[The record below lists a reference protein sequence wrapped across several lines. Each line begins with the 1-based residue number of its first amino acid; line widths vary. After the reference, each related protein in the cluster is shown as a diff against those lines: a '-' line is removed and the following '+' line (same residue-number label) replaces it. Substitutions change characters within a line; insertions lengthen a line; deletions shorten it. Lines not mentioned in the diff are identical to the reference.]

1 VPGPRVFS
9 AKQRIKTSNEW
20 ESMRDF
26 DVVVGTVQSISPE
39 YDDVP
44 EPPPDLFDLVLVDEA
59 HHSPAR
65 TWKALLDHFNDAK
78 RVLFTATPFRQDQ
91 REIQG
96 RFIFTYDLRRA
107 FEDGVFG
114 AIRYQPVNPAAAQ
127 NPDAAIAIATEQQFT
142 EDKLAG
148 FQHRAMVR
156 TDSRKRA
163 FDLLTL
169 YQLQTGLRLK
179 IVTGDKSLRYVRNV
193 INALRAGELDGIVC
207 VNMLGEGFNFPNL
220 KIAAIHSPHRSLS
233 VTLQFIGRFARTVG
247 DNLGPATF
255 LAVPSEIEIEAERLY
270 DTRAVWQEMVQNLAA
285 TRVHEEARIRDVL
298 ESFTRAE
305 DAAPDLADL
314 SLYVLEPYFHVKV
327 FQLTTA
333 VDLRAPVMFPADAQV
348 VYRAVSDEHNAAVY
362 ITRETNLPRWSSD
375 DRLSSV
381 RSELFIFHQDAESN
395 LLFIC
400 ASQRS
405 EGLYQLLVDAFREA
419 NPTVLPLV
427 RVNRALNGVEAPEFF
442 NVGMR
447 NRVASNTTES
457 LLAPTPTRSSAEP
470 MPGST
475 IAAMLSG
482 AAPMRVRA
490 SRLA

>member
-1 VPGPRVFS
+1 
-9 AKQRIKTSNEW
+9 
-20 ESMRDF
+20 
-26 DVVVGTVQSISPE
+26 
-39 YDDVP
+39 
-44 EPPPDLFDLVLVDEA
+44 
-59 HHSPAR
+59 
-65 TWKALLDHFNDAK
+65 
-78 RVLFTATPFRQDQ
+78 
-91 REIQG
+91 
-96 RFIFTYDLRRA
+96 
-107 FEDGVFG
+107 
-114 AIRYQPVNPAAAQ
+114 
-127 NPDAAIAIATEQQFT
+127 
-142 EDKLAG
+142 
-148 FQHRAMVR
+148 
-156 TDSRKRA
+156 
-163 FDLLTL
+163 
-169 YQLQTGLRLK
+169 
-179 IVTGDKSLRYVRNV
+179 
-193 INALRAGELDGIVC
+193 
-207 VNMLGEGFNFPNL
+207 
-220 KIAAIHSPHRSLS
+220 LS

-405 EGLYQLLVDAFREA
+405 EGLYQVLVDAFREA

>member
-1 VPGPRVFS
+1 MEGAARSLQRREARPLYRHSVPAGP
-9 AKQRIKTSNEW
+9 
-20 ESMRDF
+20 
-26 DVVVGTVQSISPE
+26 
-39 YDDVP
+39 
-44 EPPPDLFDLVLVDEA
+44 
-59 HHSPAR
+59 
-65 TWKALLDHFNDAK
+65 
-78 RVLFTATPFRQDQ
+78 

-148 FQHRAMVR
+148 FQHRVNGR

-179 IVTGDKSLRYVRNV
+179 IVIGDKSLRYVRNV

-207 VNMLGEGFNFPNL
+207 VNMLGEGFNFPSL

-247 DNLGPATF
+247 DNLGPATL

-270 DTRAVWQEMVQNLAA
+270 DTRAVWQEMVRKPSWLL
-285 TRVHEEARIRDVL
+285 VSHEEARIRDVL
-298 ESFTRAE
+298 ETFTRAE

-314 SLYVLEPYFHVKV
+314 SLDVLEPYFHVKV

-362 ITRETNLPRWSSD
+362 ITRETNLPALVERRSPVLCEAGAIHLPPRCRVQSSLHL
-375 DRLSSV
+375 RLTTKR
-381 RSELFIFHQDAESN
+381 RSL
-395 LLFIC
+395 
-400 ASQRS
+400 
-405 EGLYQLLVDAFREA
+405 
-419 NPTVLPLV
+419 PTARGRVPGGQPHSPAACC
-427 RVNRALNGVEAPEFF
+427 VNRALNGVEAPEFF

-447 NRVASNTTES
+447 NRVASNTTEWYRIVTGS
-457 LLAPTPTRSSAEP
+457 NADKVIGRT

-482 AAPMRVRA
+482 AARCG
-490 SRLA
+490 